1 MFASPADWL
10 AVTTAKASGSGEYLS
25 GAYLSP
31 LPELLRGLNV
41 VLSPTVTAGKVM
53 VVDSSQVE
61 LLVVE
66 DITVEVGLVDDDFTK
81 NVRTILG
88 EIRVIPTFRAVG
100 AARLITPKA

>member
-1 MFASPADWL
+1 
-10 AVTTAKASGSGEYLS
+10 
-25 GAYLSP
+25 
-31 LPELLRGLNV
+31 
-41 VLSPTVTAGKVM
+41 M

-81 NVRTILG
+81 NVRIILG